1 MRNRFIR
8 NAALLFLTM
17 QLLFAAVFSG
27 GCEKQESPGKE
38 SVPAD
43 TIVLAVK
50 KDQTS
55 AAGHQALEKCLSEYI
70 DAFKKAEPGTDV
82 RIKYYTEL
90 PKETTG
96 IDCMLLGAD
105 DMLLYAANGLTD
117 AAVYLESVGIAVE
130 KLAGGAVN
138 TARISENG
146 KLRMIPFNYD
156 HAVIIADAG
165 QFSDAG
171 VEIPDKD
178 WNLSGFESAAEA
190 LTGRRDGKAY
200 SGVYMPYYMNYVWQY
215 FCNLLAGSYLTE
227 GRFDFSKTG
236 NVGQALER
244 MYSLYAHNYA
254 FSPVLET
261 TNRTCAMS
269 FTFACE
275 PWRNNYSFETEKKTA
290 INPGKRVDELLAEN
304 KLVLLPLPKA
314 DNGKRTGIADTDY
327 IKGFAVPASSAKQ
340 NMAGKLAAF
349 SVTEEG
355 QKILISYYGGIPA
368 NRDMWGETFWRTGV
382 FAGDNAERALIGVD
396 DGVRDDFTA
405 AISGDNE
412 IYNKNIRMRTV
423 FSAVMVREFGS
434 GKGFDKFIKK
444 MAVFQEDANAVI
456 DGKKPIYTRE

>member
-1 MRNRFIR
+1 MRNRYIR
-8 NAALLFLTM
+8 NAVLLFLTTL
-17 QLLFAAVFSG
+17 LLFAAVFSG
-27 GCEKQESPGKE
+27 GCAKQGSPGEE

-55 AAGHQALEKCLSEYI
+55 AAGQQALEKCLGEYI
-70 DAFKKAEPGTDV
+70 DAFKKAEPGIDV

-105 DMLLYAANGLTD
+105 DMLLYAVNGLTD
-117 AAVYLESVGIAVE
+117 AAVYLETAGISE
-130 KLAGGAVN
+130 NKLAGGAVN
-138 TARISENG
+138 AARISENG

-178 WNLSGFESAAEA
+178 WNISGFESAAEA
-190 LTGRRDGKAY
+190 LTGRREGKAC

-215 FCNLLAGSYLTE
+215 FCNLLAGSYLTD
-227 GRFDFSKTG
+227 GRFDFSRSG

-244 MYSLYAHNYA
+244 IYSLYTHNYA
-254 FSPVLET
+254 YSPVIES

-275 PWRNNYSFETEKKTA
+275 PGRNNYSFEIQKKVAT
-290 INPGKRVDELLAEN
+290 NPGKRVDELLAEN
-304 KLVLLPLPKA
+304 KLVLLPLPKS
-314 DNGKRTGIADTDY
+314 DDGKRTGIADTDF
-327 IKGFAVPASSAKQ
+327 IKGFAVPAASAKQ
-340 NMAGKLAAF
+340 NLAGKLAAF

-396 DGVRDDFTA
+396 EGLRDDFTA

-423 FSAVMVREFGS
+423 FSAVMVRDFSG
-434 GKGFDKFIKK
+434 GKGIDRFFKK